1 MSLINSASEWNSVEK
16 PRKRIPSM
24 RKTIKKPKK
33 EEDEEEEFEKEDMLS
48 FTNEMKNI
56 EEMTNVSNERNS
68 RVNDLLNQMNTAR
81 EDEGSKMGDFAP
93 LLPPKMQS
101 KKDIQS
107 VEYSKEYNPT
117 VSTYLEASN
126 KYKTRSTDYNP
137 DDSETHK
144 LSDYSNSYK
153 PAKVTPYYAKMGI
166 TSSIGSPGDSVG
178 TPNNDKLMERINYM
192 VHLLEAQQHEKTD
205 NITEEFIL
213 YTFLGVFVIFIV
225 DSFSKTGK
233 YTR

>member
-16 PRKRIPSM
+16 PRKRVPSM

-48 FTNEMKNI
+48 FTNEMNNI

-81 EDEGSKMGDFAP
+81 EDEGSKLGDFAP

-126 KYKTRSTDYNP
+126 KYKTRSTD
-137 DDSETHK
+137 
-144 LSDYSNSYK
+144 
-153 PAKVTPYYAKMGI
+153 
-166 TSSIGSPGDSVG
+166 
-178 TPNNDKLMERINYM
+178 
-192 VHLLEAQQHEKTD
+192 
-205 NITEEFIL
+205 
-213 YTFLGVFVIFIV
+213 
-225 DSFSKTGK
+225 
-233 YTR
+233 